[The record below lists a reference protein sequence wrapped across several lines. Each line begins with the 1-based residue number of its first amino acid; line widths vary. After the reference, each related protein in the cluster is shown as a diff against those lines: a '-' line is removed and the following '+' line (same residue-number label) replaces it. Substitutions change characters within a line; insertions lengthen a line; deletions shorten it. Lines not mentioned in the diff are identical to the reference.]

1 MKSHESPFINRR
13 KKVIEF
19 RITNQ
24 CAHQICVAGTFNHWA
39 KDEYYLTP
47 QTDGTWFVKIP
58 ILPRGEYQYK
68 FYIDNQMEMEDIENP
83 FRLPDGVNGFNSV
96 LQV

>member
-1 MKSHESPFINRR
+1 MKSVQSPMINRR

-19 RITNQ
+19 RIVNE
-24 CAHQICVAGTFNHWA
+24 CAHQICVAGSFNHWA

-47 QTDGTWFVKIP
+47 KQDGTWSVKVP
-58 ILPRGEYQYK
+58 LPPHGEYQYK
-68 FYIDNQMEMEDIENP
+68 FFIDDQMAMEDIENP

>member
-1 MKSHESPFINRR
+1 MKVHESPFINRR

-19 RITNQ
+19 RIVNE

-39 KDEYYLTP
+39 KDEFYLIP
-47 QTDGTWFVKIP
+47 QQDGIWSVKIP
-58 ILPRGEYQYK
+58 LPPHGQYQYK
-68 FYIDNQMEMEDIENP
+68 FFIDDQMAMEDIENP
-83 FRLPDGVNGFNSV
+83 YRIPDGVNGFNSV

>member
-19 RITNQ
+19 RIKNK

-58 ILPRGEYQYK
+58 LLPHGEYQYK

-83 FRLPDGVNGFNSV
+83 FRLPDGINGFNSV